1 MLITQSALPLKDRL
15 DLVRD
20 VMVETELLTVRR
32 ALGGMMSFRA
42 EIRS

>member
-1 MLITQSALPLKDRL
+1 VLIIQRALPLKDRL

-20 VMVETELLTVRR
+20 VTVETVLLTVRR
-32 ALGGMMSFRA
+32 APGGMMSFRA

>member
-1 MLITQSALPLKDRL
+1 MLMIQRALPLKDKL

-32 ALGGMMSFRA
+32 APGGMMSFSA